1 MTADDPKA
9 SGNFVY
15 ILGAL
20 TDAGPITYVGWTT
33 DLDARLAKH
42 NSGAGAKSTRG
53 KVWILLYAERFAS
66 RSEAMSREQYLKR
79 DKPFRARL
87 RETCLAA

>member
-1 MTADDPKA
+1 MD
-9 SGNFVY
+9 NFVY

-20 TDAGPITYVGWTT
+20 TASGPITYVGWTN
-33 DLDARLAKH
+33 DLEARLARH

-53 KVWILLYAERFAS
+53 KVWILLYAERFAT
-66 RSEAMSREQYLKR
+66 RSEAMSREQHLKR
-79 DKPFRARL
+79 DKAFRARL

>member
-1 MTADDPKA
+1 MPDAA
-9 SGNFVY
+9 NNYVY

-20 TDAGPITYVGWTT
+20 TDAGPVTYVGWTT
-33 DLDARLAKH
+33 DLDARLARH

-53 KVWILLYAERFAS
+53 KIWILLYAERCAS
-66 RSEAMSREQYLKR
+66 KSEAMSREQHLKR

-87 RETCLAA
+87 RSTCLAA